1 FNVGFALF
9 YLTLEVLATA
19 EETAIRD
26 KAVASINKVLDV
38 VTDAA
43 ELALLLIKRLT
54 EGDWFTSRVS
64 ARWIF
69 PVAYSKVDPANK
81 KELREYVPFR
91 WGINVPIQGATQV
104 KCTILVHQ

>member
-1 FNVGFALF
+1 
-9 YLTLEVLATA
+9 LATA

-43 ELALLLIKRLT
+43 ELALLLIKLT

-69 PVAYSKVDPANK
+69 PVAYSKVDPANT

-91 WGINVPIQGATQV
+91 LVYRWMYRRAT
-104 KCTILVHQ
+104 